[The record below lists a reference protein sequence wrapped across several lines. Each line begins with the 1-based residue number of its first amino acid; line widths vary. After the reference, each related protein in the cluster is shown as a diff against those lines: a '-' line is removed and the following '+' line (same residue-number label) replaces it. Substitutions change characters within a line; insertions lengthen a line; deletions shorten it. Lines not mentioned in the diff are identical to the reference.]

1 MHGCVKNTCFR
12 VTASYIWRIV
22 FSPGGSHETE
32 GRTLSEPMSALGQ
45 KRTFRWMLSLCS
57 VIYEDQHLYIA
68 LDIAICYAYL
78 FSNSVSVRVSVQ
90 RPDLWRIGR
99 GVAEWLINGYS
110 RARVIATATVQ

>member
-45 KRTFRWMLSLCS
+45 KQTLDKFISCTQ
-57 VIYEDQHLYIA
+57 IY
-68 LDIAICYAYL
+68 
-78 FSNSVSVRVSVQ
+78 R
-90 RPDLWRIGR
+90 R
-99 GVAEWLINGYS
+99 
-110 RARVIATATVQ
+110 